1 MFWGITVESGKRYTQ
16 TIERSFNVTM
26 AALGFSNASPDPVS
40 VMVEVDNA
48 KFVLCTLQAGKI
60 PQQQLL
66 LKFTEGEHVSFFLEG
81 DGEVHLTGYLPHEP
95 KEYTYSSDEEDV
107 ETQEDSEDD
116 EEIESELEDLLN
128 DNPYK
133 DTQSFLAALKKTKKD
148 IATPAFVFNT
158 ESSDDEDEENEPL
171 KKKDY
176 TKSKKDGGQ
185 QKQTTNSKKKP
196 PPINTLKQTSKA
208 EKNTKEETGDNV
220 EKSSDVGGRKR
231 KHKRT
236 NENES
241 ATDNTSS
248 GVDEKNLKHENI
260 SENEK
265 TAIKKRKNK
274 KGK

>member
-1 MFWGITVESGKRYTQ
+1 MFWGITVETGKRYTQ

-48 KFVLCTLQAGKI
+48 KFVLCTLQGGKI

-81 DGEVHLTGYLPHEP
+81 DGEVHLTGYLPHQP
-95 KEYTYSSDEEDV
+95 KEYTYSSDEDF
-107 ETQEDSEDD
+107 ETQDDSSD

-128 DNPYK
+128 DNPYE
-133 DTQSFLAALKKTKKD
+133 DSQSFLAALKKTKKE
-148 IATPAFVFNT
+148 IAPPAFVFNT
-158 ESSDDEDEENEPL
+158 ESSDDEDEENERL
-171 KKKDY
+171 KKRDD
-176 TKSKKDGGQ
+176 TKLKKDGDQ
-185 QKQTTNSKKKP
+185 QKSTNSKKRLLP
-196 PPINTLKQTSKA
+196 ANTSKQTNKD
-208 EKNTKEETGDNV
+208 EKKNTRKDSGIND
-220 EKSSDVGGRKR
+220 EKASSVDGRKR

-236 NENES
+236 NENDS
-241 ATDNTSS
+241 TADNTSS
-248 GVDEKNLKHENI
+248 GEHEKNLKHENL

-265 TAIKKRKNK
+265 AAIKKRKNK